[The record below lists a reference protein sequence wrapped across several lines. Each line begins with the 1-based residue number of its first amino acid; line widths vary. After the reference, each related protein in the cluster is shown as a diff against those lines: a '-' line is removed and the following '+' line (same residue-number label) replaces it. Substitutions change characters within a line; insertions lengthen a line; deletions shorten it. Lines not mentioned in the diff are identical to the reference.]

1 MFMLDIFVSCV
12 LGVLLIITGIVTLL
26 YCKSASFRYIIKH
39 PDAFIS
45 LVKVSPKDTKQKMET
60 LLQDEA
66 LQKMLQDPDVQEE
79 MQTKMKKHILNTSN
93 SSKEKEELPE
103 PKEISDHEKCE
114 LNQHSTGVT
123 KSPNIS
129 VNNDYCVVDGNCD
142 KGAEKEKPNEKPNE
156 KLDQSANIPPDSFMN
171 NPLFDQMLSNPE
183 LMLSMMP
190 DSEEKKQMQEALK
203 NPLFKSMLTNKE
215 LMKQMMQTAPPMN
228 ELQKKNN

>member
-1 MFMLDIFVSCV
+1 MNKVKKRVQNPKMFRRTHHRLLLAAVKRQRNANFVR
-12 LGVLLIITGIVTLL
+12 
-26 YCKSASFRYIIKH
+26 K
-39 PDAFIS
+39 
-45 LVKVSPKDTKQKMET
+45 
-60 LLQDEA
+60 
-66 LQKMLQDPDVQEE
+66 
-79 MQTKMKKHILNTSN
+79 
-93 SSKEKEELPE
+93 
-103 PKEISDHEKCE
+103 
-114 LNQHSTGVT
+114 
-123 KSPNIS
+123 
-129 VNNDYCVVDGNCD
+129 
-142 KGAEKEKPNEKPNE
+142 NEKPNE